1 MCERESKVYVFGLV
15 LRGESDR
22 KKSRLC
28 PGSFAHEKLW
38 AGLDIVI
45 RQRKGSGIRHHLL
58 LLKSSMDLP
67 GSEANLYSFHACAIS
82 TL

>member
-1 MCERESKVYVFGLV
+1 MCDRELEKVSMCERESKVYVFGLV

-38 AGLDIVI
+38 TGLDIVI
-45 RQRKGSGIRHHLL
+45 RQRKGSGIRHV
-58 LLKSSMDLP
+58 
-67 GSEANLYSFHACAIS
+67 LYNKENVR
-82 TL
+82 T